1 MQKDISAVKTIVF
14 LQEEYGC
21 YGTSLVT
28 TTATVEEIKRWWA
41 EGGFHPCS
49 GKDSGHFTRS
59 LPGTEV
65 FPRESIVWK
74 KDLVPLENGWH
85 PVTWPKPGDVYHFV
99 DRVEKGV
106 KYYDSEEYVYDG
118 SRSIFIHFHI
128 GSDDVLCVGEEEIP
142 HPHEEEWDRIMFG
155 EE

>member
-28 TTATVEEIKRWWA
+28 TTATIEEIKRWWA

-65 FPRESIVWK
+65 FSRASIVWK
-74 KDLVPLENGWH
+74 KDLVPQVSFIMLFA
-85 PVTWPKPGDVYHFV
+85 TLLS
-99 DRVEKGV
+99 
-106 KYYDSEEYVYDG
+106 DSSNKFFEY
-118 SRSIFIHFHI
+118 F
-128 GSDDVLCVGEEEIP
+128 
-142 HPHEEEWDRIMFG
+142 
-155 EE
+155 